1 MSDQWLERVNR
12 ALWQYDMG
20 LLDVHGVAEV
30 LESRQPSDLPTSRRG
45 EAGDGPSTTFDPA
58 PLGSHTQPIVQ
69 DHTNGSGA

>member
-30 LESRQPSDLPTSRRG
+30 LESHQPSEP
-45 EAGDGPSTTFDPA
+45 
-58 PLGSHTQPIVQ
+58 
-69 DHTNGSGA
+69 DHTDGSQS